1 MRKNRI
7 IMLLG
12 LTGFIVMADNWV
24 VSPILPAIAQN
35 INVDIAKAGLLI
47 TAYMIPFGFFQ
58 IIFGPLAD
66 RFGKKQVITFSIV
79 MFTIAT
85 GLCALGSNLVN
96 LSVFRALTGIFAASV
111 MPISLAM
118 IGDIF
123 PVSERQGAIG
133 TFMGISFLGQGLSM
147 VIGGTIAFFLNWRG
161 VFGLYAVFALVPAF
175 LLIKNYKSLPSER
188 HPDSKIFLPYL
199 QLLSTSR
206 SLFTYIIVLLE
217 GLFIVGSFS
226 YAGAYISKTYGFNY
240 FYIGLIMTAFGIM
253 TVIGGR
259 LSGKIVQKIGAR
271 IVLSI
276 GLSLAAIADIIIYLF
291 GNTLLVLIISVALLG
306 LGFVF
311 THSTL
316 LTRATEF
323 AQKSRG
329 AAMSV
334 VAFCFMGGGGVGTA
348 IGGKLITAT
357 SLNNLF
363 LVYGIALAITLLL
376 SFILIRDHVVDQ
388 NELKEEIGNL

>member
-12 LTGFIVMADNWV
+12 LAGFMVMADNWV
-24 VSPILPAIAQN
+24 VSPILPAISQN
-35 INVDIAKAGLLI
+35 LNIDIAKAGLLI

-58 IIFGPLAD
+58 IVFGPLAD
-66 RFGKKQVITFSIV
+66 RFGKKQVITFSIA

-85 GLCALGSNLVN
+85 GLCALGSSLGS
-96 LSVFRALTGIFAASV
+96 LSIFRALTGIFAASV

-123 PVSERQGAIG
+123 PIKERQGAIG

-147 VIGGTIAFFLNWRG
+147 AIGGTIAYFLNWRG
-161 VFGLYAVFALVPAF
+161 VFGIYAVFALIPAF
-175 LLIKNYKSLPSER
+175 LLIKNYKGLPSEK
-188 HPDSKIFLPYL
+188 HPDSKIFAPYL
-199 QLLSTSR
+199 KLLGTSR
-206 SLFTYIIVLLE
+206 SLFTYIIVLFE
-217 GLFIVGSFS
+217 GMFVVGSFS

-253 TVIGGR
+253 TVIGGK
-259 LSGKIVQKIGAR
+259 LSGKIALKIGTR
-271 IVLSI
+271 KILSI
-276 GLSLAAIADIIIYLF
+276 GLALAALADIAIYFF
-291 GNTLLVLIISVALLG
+291 GGTLWLLIIGVALLG
-306 LGFVF
+306 LGFIF

-323 AQKSRG
+323 AQKARG
-329 AAMSV
+329 AAMSL

-348 IGGKLITAT
+348 IGGRLITAT
-357 SLNNLF
+357 SLSNLF
-363 LVYGIALAITLLL
+363 LIYGIALAITLVL
-376 SFILIRDHVVDQ
+376 SFVLIRDHVVEQ
-388 NELKEEIGNL
+388 NESKEEIGNL